1 MTRPTYVIAEAGVNH
16 NGSLDRALELVDA
29 AARCGADAVKFQS
42 FTAETLVSARAAK
55 ASYQQEDTGSDG
67 GQLEMLRQLQLG
79 LQEHRTLLAR
89 SRERGIEFLST
100 PFDEAN
106 LEMLVTDLGVA
117 RLKIG
122 SGDLTH
128 GPLLLRAGDTGL
140 PVILSTGMASLE
152 EIDEAVGVLAFC
164 WSSARGSA
172 RPCREAFL
180 SALQSDVAMA
190 TLRERLVLLQCTT
203 EYPAPFDEVNLRS
216 MTDLRERYGV
226 PVGFSDHT
234 EGIAAP
240 LAAVALGAAVIE
252 KHFTLDRSL
261 PGPDH
266 RASLEPDELAAMIT
280 GIRRVELALGSTG
293 KPLGAAEGRN
303 RLAARRSLVATCPI
317 ARGELFSA
325 QNLGFKRPADG
336 LSPMSYW
343 DLLGRPA
350 PRDFAADEAV
360 SL

>member
-55 ASYQQEDTGSDG
+55 ASYQQENTGSDG

-164 WSSARGSA
+164 WSSARGSIEQV
-172 RPCREAFL
+172 RE
-180 SALQSDVAMA
+180 
-190 TLRERLVLLQCTT
+190 E
-203 EYPAPFDEVNLRS
+203 FD
-216 MTDLRERYGV
+216 
-226 PVGFSDHT
+226 
-234 EGIAAP
+234 A
-240 LAAVALGAAVIE
+240 
-252 KHFTLDRSL
+252 
-261 PGPDH
+261 
-266 RASLEPDELAAMIT
+266 
-280 GIRRVELALGSTG
+280 VELCS
-293 KPLGAAEGRN
+293 
-303 RLAARRSLVATCPI
+303 C
-317 ARGELFSA
+317 
-325 QNLGFKRPADG
+325 
-336 LSPMSYW
+336 
-343 DLLGRPA
+343 
-350 PRDFAADEAV
+350 
-360 SL
+360 